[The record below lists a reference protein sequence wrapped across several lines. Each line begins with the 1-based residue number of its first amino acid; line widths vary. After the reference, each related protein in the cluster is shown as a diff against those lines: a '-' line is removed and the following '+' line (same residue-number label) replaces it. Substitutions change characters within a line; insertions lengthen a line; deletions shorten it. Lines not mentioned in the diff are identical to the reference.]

1 MSFCLSLALVLAQTP
16 PPVAVSPESPP
27 AAPQLVPSKEAV
39 RASPDEP
46 PEVKAFAT
54 FVERHL
60 LTLDTEQAQGFKL
73 RQRERSFTIR
83 DEDFTEAFTL
93 VPEALTL
100 AQRAQDSFRLANIFQ
115 IVGLSLSGL
124 SLALVVIAPLVV
136 SGAGFL
142 PLIAVGLVGSL
153 IAVVLTVISV
163 PFSMA
168 ASNQFFSAVA
178 TYNKGLLDLRP
189 APAGLVPPPQ
199 GLSIPLP

>member
-16 PPVAVSPESPP
+16 PPVAVSPDSPP
-27 AAPQLVPSKEAV
+27 AVPQLVPSKEAV

-54 FVERHL
+54 FVDRHL

-115 IVGLSLSGL
+115 LVGLSLSGL

-142 PLIAVGLVGSL
+142 PLLAVGLVGSL
-153 IAVVLTVISV
+153 VAVVLTVISV
-163 PFSMA
+163 PFAMA

-178 TYNKGLLDLRP
+178 TYNKGLLELRP
-189 APAGLVPPPQ
+189 VPVGLPPPPL

>member
-16 PPVAVSPESPP
+16 PPVAVSPDGPP
-27 AAPQLVPSKEAV
+27 AVPQLVPSKAAV

-54 FVERHL
+54 FVDRHL
-60 LTLDTEQAQGFKL
+60 LSLDTEQAQGFKL

-124 SLALVVIAPLVV
+124 SLGVVVIAPLIGV
-136 SGAGFL
+136 GFL
-142 PLIAVGLVGSL
+142 PLLAVGLVGSL

-163 PFSMA
+163 PFAMA

-189 APAGLVPPPQ
+189 VPVGLPPPPQ